1 MLADLRK
8 GPTSR
13 RGQIFGFNCA

>member
-1 MLADLRK
+1 VDLRK

-13 RGQIFGFNCA
+13 RGRIFVFNHA